1 MGGDLRC
8 SLYIF
13 VDIINGKKGFFM
25 NKTVKVDYQDSIAT
39 ITINRP
45 EKRNAINNDVIEG
58 IIKAAKIINKSDDVK
73 VVILTGA
80 GEKAFSAGADIK
92 ELSKEDGL
100 KRQEKIEASYIIYG
114 INKPVIAMIRGYA
127 VGGGCELA
135 LACDLRIASENAKF
149 GFPEI
154 TMGWIPGGGGTQLLP
169 KIISQG
175 NAMELLLTGDFINA
189 EKAKEIGL
197 VNKVC
202 PDSKLEE
209 ETYKIATLI
218 GSHSMMALKFIKDT
232 VRISYNLDTNSGF
245 AYEKKLIGICF
256 NTKEKNEGVK
266 KFLKN

>member
-1 MGGDLRC
+1 
-8 SLYIF
+8 
-13 VDIINGKKGFFM
+13 M
-25 NKTVKVDYQDSIAT
+25 NETVKIDYQGSIAT

-58 IIKAAKIINKSDDVK
+58 IVEAAKIVDKSDDVK
-73 VVILTGA
+73 VIILTGA
-80 GEKAFSAGADIK
+80 GKKAFSAGADIK
-92 ELSKEDGL
+92 ELSNEDGL
-100 KRQEKIEASYIIYG
+100 ERQEKIEVSHIIYG
-114 INKPVIAMIRGYA
+114 ISKPVIAMVRGYA

-135 LACDLRIASENAKF
+135 LACDFRIASENAKF

-175 NAMELLLTGDFINA
+175 IAMELLLTGDFIEA

-209 ETYKIATLI
+209 ETYKIARRI
-218 GSHSMMALKFIKDT
+218 GEHSMMVLKFIKDA
-232 VRISYNLDTNSGF
+232 VRISYQLNTNSGF
-245 AYEKKLIGICF
+245 AYEKKLLGLCF
-256 NTKEKNEGVK
+256 NAKEKDEGV
-266 KFLKN
+266 N

>member
-1 MGGDLRC
+1 
-8 SLYIF
+8 
-13 VDIINGKKGFFM
+13 M
-25 NKTVKVDYQDSIAT
+25 NETVKIDYQGSIAT

-45 EKRNAINNDVIEG
+45 EKRNAINNDVIKG
-58 IIKAAKIINKSDDVK
+58 IFEAAKIVDKSDDIK
-73 VVILTGA
+73 VIILTGA

-92 ELSKEDGL
+92 ELSNEDGL
-100 KRQEKIEASYIIYG
+100 KRQEKTEVSHIIYG
-114 INKPVIAMIRGYA
+114 ISKPVIAMVRGYA

-175 NAMELLLTGDFINA
+175 NAMELLLTGDFIEA

-202 PDSKLEE
+202 PDNKLEE
-209 ETYKIATLI
+209 ETYKIASHI
-218 GSHSMMALKFIKDT
+218 GEHSMMVLKFIKDA
-232 VRISYNLDTNSGF
+232 VRISGQLDTNSGF
-245 AYEKKLIGICF
+245 AYEKKLLALCF
-256 NTKEKNEGVK
+256 NTKEKDEGVK
-266 KFLKN
+266 RFLKNKF

>member
-1 MGGDLRC
+1 
-8 SLYIF
+8 
-13 VDIINGKKGFFM
+13 M
-25 NKTVKVDYQDSIAT
+25 NETVKINYQGSIAT

-45 EKRNAINNDVIEG
+45 EKRNAINNNVIEG
-58 IIKAAKIINKSDDVK
+58 IVEAAKIVDKSDNVK
-73 VVILTGA
+73 VIILTGA
-80 GEKAFSAGADIK
+80 GEKAFSAGADIE
-92 ELSKEDGL
+92 ELSNEDGL
-100 KRQEKIEASYIIYG
+100 ERQEKTEVSHIIYG
-114 INKPVIAMIRGYA
+114 ISKPVIAMVRGYA
-127 VGGGCELA
+127 VGSGCELA
-135 LACDLRIASENAKF
+135 LACDFRITSENAKF

-169 KIISQG
+169 KIISKG

-209 ETYKIATLI
+209 ETYRIASLI
-218 GSHSMMALKFIKDT
+218 GSHSMMALKFIKDA

-256 NTKEKNEGVK
+256 NTKEKDEGVRR
-266 KFLKN
+266 FLKK